1 MCGTALERS
10 VLKSMSHVPLWQ
22 HIPGVRGWII
32 RRRGR
37 LGKRRL
43 AEAYRCF
50 SEIAGLEGVAGIR
63 FDSSGCA
70 FTLADGS
77 QFRLDPSRAAGWLYS
92 VPFTGSFEKKET
104 DYVRKIV
111 QTGWVCVDVGGCF
124 GWYSILLSR
133 AVGPTGQVHAFEPVR
148 PNFECL
154 ADNVALNG
162 ATNIRLNN
170 VALADQPGRLQ
181 LFLPAEG
188 VSASFQ
194 PHSSMSKCTVLEADV
209 TTLDSYTQQ
218 AGFARLDF
226 LKADIEG
233 AELLLLKGGR
243 QTLQRF
249 KPTLLLEIQAHSTRL
264 FGHEPVAVFNFL
276 KDLGYKAKYLK
287 QDGALVP
294 VEMDRLDSLPDYNF
308 LFVHPGPIV

>member
-1 MCGTALERS
+1 MNMPHT
-10 VLKSMSHVPLWQ
+10 PLWQ
-22 HIPGVRGWII
+22 HIPGVRGWVI

-37 LGKRRL
+37 FGKRRL

-50 SEIAGLEGVAGIR
+50 SEIVGLEGVSEIR
-63 FDSSGCA
+63 FDTSGCV
-70 FTLADGS
+70 FILSDGR
-77 QFRLDPSRAAGWLYS
+77 QFRLDPTKAAGWLYS
-92 VPFTGSFEKKET
+92 IPVVGTFEKKET

-111 QTGWVCVDVGGCF
+111 RPGWVCVDVGACF
-124 GWYSILLSR
+124 GWYSVLLSR
-133 AVGPTGQVHAFEPVR
+133 AVGASGQVHAFEPVR

-154 ADNVALNG
+154 TDNVALNG
-162 ATNIRLNN
+162 STNIRLNN
-170 VALADQPGRLQ
+170 LALGDQPGRLQ
-181 LFLPAEG
+181 LYLPLEG

-194 PHSSMSKCTVLEADV
+194 PHSSLSKCTVLEADV
-209 TTLDSYTQQ
+209 TTLDSYTGQ

-264 FGHEPVAVFNFL
+264 FGHEPTAVFKFL
-276 KDLGYKAKYLK
+276 KDLGYRANYLS
-287 QDGALVP
+287 QDGTLVP

-308 LFVHPGPIV
+308 VFAHPDSTT

>member
-1 MCGTALERS
+1 M
-10 VLKSMSHVPLWQ
+10 KSTPHVPLWQ

-37 LGKRRL
+37 FGKRRL

-50 SEIAGLEGVAGIR
+50 SEIVGLEGVSEVR
-63 FDSSGCA
+63 FDRSGCV
-70 FTLADGS
+70 FTLGDGS
-77 QFRLDPSRAAGWLYS
+77 QFRLDPSKAAGWLYS
-92 VPFTGSFEKKET
+92 VPFIGSFEKKET

-111 QTGWVCVDVGGCF
+111 QPGWVCLDIGGCF

-133 AVGPTGQVHAFEPVR
+133 AVGPSGQVHAFEPVR

-154 ADNVALNG
+154 ADNVELNG
-162 ATNIRLNN
+162 ATNILLNN
-170 VALADQPGRLQ
+170 VALGDRPGRLQ
-181 LFLPAEG
+181 LFLPIEG

-194 PHSSMSKCTVLEADV
+194 PHSSMSKCTILEADV
-209 TTLDSYTQQ
+209 TTLDSYTEQ

-264 FGHEPVAVFNFL
+264 FGHEPAAVFNFL
-276 KDLGYKAKYLK
+276 EDLGYSASYLD
-287 QDGALVP
+287 QDGTLVP
-294 VEMDRLDSLPDYNF
+294 VDMNRFDSLPDYNF
-308 LFVHPGPIV
+308 VFVHPGSIV

>member
-1 MCGTALERS
+1 M
-10 VLKSMSHVPLWQ
+10 KSLPNVPLWQ

-32 RRRGR
+32 RRTGR
-37 LGKRRL
+37 CGKHRL

-50 SEIAGLEGVAGIR
+50 SEIAGLEGVAEIR
-63 FDSSGCA
+63 FDSSGCV
-70 FTLADGS
+70 FTLVDGS
-77 QFRLDPSRAAGWLYS
+77 QFRLDPSKAAGWLYS

-111 QTGWVCVDVGGCF
+111 QPGWVCLDVGGCF

-133 AVGPTGQVHAFEPVR
+133 AVGPSGQVHAFEPVR

-154 ADNVALNG
+154 ADNVALNE
-162 ATNIRLNN
+162 ATNITLNN
-170 VALADQPGRLQ
+170 VALGDQAGRLQ

-194 PHSSMSKCTVLEADV
+194 PHSSISKCTILEADV
-209 TTLDSYTQQ
+209 TTLDNYAER

-233 AELLLLKGGR
+233 AELLLLKGGH

-249 KPTLLLEIQAHSTRL
+249 KPTLLLEIQAHSTQL
-264 FGHEPVAVFNFL
+264 FGHEPAAVFDFL
-276 KDLGYKAKYLK
+276 KDLGYMANYIA
-287 QDGALVP
+287 QDGRLVP
-294 VEMDRLDSLPDYNF
+294 LEMDRFDPLPDYNF
-308 LFVHPGPIV
+308 VFVHPEPIV